1 MNYGLDAADS
11 GSNYQFGDKMLKPNV
26 ARTGFDWSCLNS
38 LTINNCGLLVPIFFD
53 EVLPSSSYDL
63 QVKAILRVLPQVV
76 PLYSRQ
82 RLYIHAFGARYSDL
96 FKDAGVYITKG
107 FNGNSLL
114 KKPVLTAEML
124 DPALFPDGM
133 DTVVTADSLF
143 DYLDLPIGKKLS
155 ELGEINALPFMMYV
169 SIWKNYFMNKNLYIN
184 NRYWLPNDDSD
195 FRLTLNHG
203 VASNTTGVDGSASG
217 EPKVYFGSV
226 LYRDYPQD
234 YFLSALP
241 FAQRGETPKLNISNA
256 GENFIPLSNE
266 DWNSNGLSAF
276 SMQHSSSGTSFID
289 TYFPVGTPGTFD
301 NAVPTSARVCSIA
314 DNASDFSNSVPGLN
328 NRGYIDNVKQ
338 FSRLGI
344 YAQLGFTLDDFRQL
358 AIAQQEL
365 ERMARTDG
373 SFFEFGLTFFG
384 RASKNAIDY
393 RPQYI
398 GGTYQN
404 IMFSE
409 VLQTSSSTD
418 SSPLGSYGGH
428 GITTLSGSLGH
439 YETDEH
445 GYIMIIASIMPDV
458 YYSQGLDKKWTR
470 LSQSEEFISG
480 RDKMG
485 LIPILNKELFVSGD
499 TAKDNDLFAYQNPF
513 DEYRYKPSRIHGKI
527 ADSSSKSFFPY
538 TQSRKFTSTPTYSRS
553 FFTADD
559 VRKDYLTAPTEDAY
573 SAQFSFSIRAV
584 EPLSYTGSPA
594 PIV

>member
-11 GSNYQFGDKMLKPNV
+11 GSNYSFGDKMLKPSM
-26 ARTGFDWSCLNS
+26 ARSGFDWSCLNS
-38 LTINNCGLLVPIFFD
+38 LTINNCGMLIPIFFD
-53 EVLPSSSYDL
+53 EVLPSSSYDISVQGL
-63 QVKAILRVLPQVV
+63 LRVLPQVV

-107 FNGNSLL
+107 FNGNSIL
-114 KKPVLTAEML
+114 KKPVLTADML
-124 DPALFPDGM
+124 DPQLFPEGM
-133 DTVVTADSLF
+133 DTVITPGSLF

-195 FRLTLNHG
+195 FRLTLNNG
-203 VASNTTGVDGSASG
+203 VASNTTGVDGSAEG
-217 EPKVYFGSV
+217 EPKVYFGSI

-241 FAQRGETPKLNISNA
+241 FAQRGETPKLNVS
-256 GENFIPLSNE
+256 GKDPFIPLQLEHYLKSSVSLNPSASE
-266 DWNSNGLSAF
+266 FFGSSAGVTEIANGDSVT
-276 SMQHSSSGTSFID
+276 GTVEQVVF
-289 TYFPVGTPGTFD
+289 GKL
-301 NAVPTSARVCSIA
+301 
-314 DNASDFSNSVPGLN
+314 SNSHLVNPSLFFNFGEKQSVGL
-328 NRGYIDNVKQ
+328 
-338 FSRLGI
+338 SRLGF

-384 RASKNAIDY
+384 RASKNAVDY

-404 IMFSE
+404 ITFSE

-418 SSPLGSYGGH
+418 ASPLGSYGGH
-428 GITTLSGSLGH
+428 GITSMNGSLGH

-458 YYSQGLDKKWTR
+458 YYSQGLEKKWTR
-470 LSQSEEFISG
+470 LTQSEEFLTG

-485 LIPILNKELFVSGD
+485 LIPILNKELFVSGN

-527 ADSSSKSFFPY
+527 ADPSSKSFFPY
-538 TQSRKFTSTPTYSRS
+538 TQSRKFESTPTYSRS
-553 FFTADD
+553 FFKADD

-573 SAQFSFSIRAV
+573 SAQFKFSIRAV

>member
-1 MNYGLDAADS
+1 MNYGLDSADS
-11 GSNYQFGDKMLKPNV
+11 GSNYQFGDKMLKPSM
-26 ARTGFDWSCLNS
+26 ARSGFDWSCLNS
-38 LTINNCGLLVPIFFD
+38 LTINNCGMLIPIFFD
-53 EVLPSSSYDL
+53 EVLPSSSYDI
-63 QVKAILRVLPQVV
+63 QVQALLRVLPQVV

-96 FKDAGVYITKG
+96 FKDASVYITKG
-107 FNGNSLL
+107 FNGNNIL
-114 KKPVLTAEML
+114 KKPVLKADML
-124 DPALFPDGM
+124 DPVLFPDGM
-133 DTVVTADSLF
+133 NTVIKPGSLF

-169 SIWKNYFMNKNLYIN
+169 SIWKYYFMNKNLYIN
-184 NRYWLPNDDSD
+184 NRYWLPNDDAD
-195 FRLTLNHG
+195 FRLTLNNG
-203 VASNTTGVDGSASG
+203 VASNTTGVDGSAEG
-217 EPKVYFGSV
+217 EPKVYFGSI

-241 FAQRGETPKLNISNA
+241 FAQRGETPKLAVGGNQP
-256 GENFIPLSNE
+256 FIPLQIYRTNDDTLFKDSFVTITLPAGSSASGTA
-266 DWNSNGLSAF
+266 DIIAPNSLGSAPKIF
-276 SMQHSSSGTSFID
+276 SVNSHSSPAGLDFDFGTSAS
-289 TYFPVGTPGTFD
+289 FD
-301 NAVPTSARVCSIA
+301 P
-314 DNASDFSNSVPGLN
+314 SVQN
-328 NRGYIDNVKQ
+328 EN
-338 FSRLGI
+338 RLGI
-344 YAQLGFTLDDFRQL
+344 YAKLGFTLDDFRQL

-384 RASKNAIDY
+384 RASKNALDY

-404 IMFSE
+404 ITFSE
-409 VLQTSSSTD
+409 VLQTSSSIEA
-418 SSPLGSYGGH
+418 SPLGSYGGH
-428 GITTLSGSLGH
+428 GITSMNGSLGH

-445 GYIMIIASIMPDV
+445 GYIMILASIMPDV

-470 LSQSEEFISG
+470 LTQSEEFITG

-485 LIPILNKELFVSGD
+485 LIPILNKELFVSGN
-499 TAKDNDLFAYQNPF
+499 TVKDNDLFAYQNPF

-527 ADSSSKSFFPY
+527 ADPSSKSFFPY
-538 TQSRKFTSTPTYSRS
+538 TQSRKFDSTPTYSRS
-553 FFTADD
+553 FFKADD

-573 SAQFSFSIRAV
+573 SAQFKFSIRAV

>member
-1 MNYGLDAADS
+1 MNYGLDSADS
-11 GSNYQFGDKMLKPNV
+11 GSNYSFGDKMLQPNV

-38 LTINNCGLLVPIFFD
+38 LTIDNCGLLIPIFFD

-63 QVKAILRVLPQVV
+63 QVQAILRVLPQVV

-107 FNGNSLL
+107 FNGNEIL
-114 KKPVLTAEML
+114 KKPVLTADML
-124 DPALFPDGM
+124 DPDLFPDGM
-133 DTVVTADSLF
+133 DTVITAGSLF

-184 NRYWLPNDDSD
+184 NRYWLPNDSAD

-203 VASNTTGVDGSASG
+203 VASNTTGVEGSASG

-226 LYRDYPQD
+226 LCRDYPQD

-241 FAQRGETPKLNISNA
+241 FAQRGETPKLNINNSSDS
-256 GENFIPLSNE
+256 FIPLSNE
-266 DWNSNGLSAF
+266 KWGVKQALTAF
-276 SMQHSSSGTSFID
+276 SLQSSSSAYID
-289 TYFPVGTPGTFD
+289 TFLPTGSVIPNANIRVNAIPENSSDFATLPGNAGLNFDGYSPGT
-301 NAVPTSARVCSIA
+301 
-314 DNASDFSNSVPGLN
+314 
-328 NRGYIDNVKQ
+328 KQ

-384 RASKNAIDY
+384 RSSKNALDY

-404 IMFSE
+404 ITFSE

-428 GITTLSGSLGH
+428 GITTLNGSLGH

-445 GYIMIIASIMPDV
+445 GYIMILASIMPDV

-470 LSQSEEFISG
+470 LTYSEEFLTG

-485 LIPILNKELFVSGD
+485 LIPILNKELFVSGN
-499 TAKDNDLFAYQNPF
+499 ASKDNDLFAYQNPF

-527 ADSSSKSFFPY
+527 ADPSSKSFFPY
-538 TQSRKFTSTPTYSRS
+538 TQSRKFDSTPTYSRS
-553 FFTADD
+553 FFKADD
-559 VRKDYLTAPTEDAY
+559 VRKDYLTAPTENAY
-573 SAQFSFSIRAV
+573 SAQFKFSIRAV

>member
-1 MNYGLDAADS
+1 MNYGLDSADS
-11 GSNYQFGDKMLKPNV
+11 GSNYQFGDKMLKPSM
-26 ARTGFDWSCLNS
+26 ARSGFDWSCLNS
-38 LTINNCGLLVPIFFD
+38 LTINNCGMLVPIFFD
-53 EVLPSSSYDL
+53 EVLPSSSYDI
-63 QVKAILRVLPQVV
+63 QVQALLRVLPQVV

-96 FKDAGVYITKG
+96 FKDASVYITKG
-107 FNGNSLL
+107 FNGNNVL
-114 KKPVLTAEML
+114 KKPVLKADML
-124 DPALFPDGM
+124 DPVLFPDGM
-133 DTVVTADSLF
+133 DTVIKPGSLF

-169 SIWKNYFMNKNLYIN
+169 AIWKYYFMNKNLYIN
-184 NRYWLPNDDSD
+184 NRYWLPNDDAD
-195 FRLTLNHG
+195 FRLTLNNG
-203 VASNTTGVDGSASG
+203 VASNTTGVDGSAEG
-217 EPKVYFGSV
+217 EPKVYFGSI

-241 FAQRGETPKLNISNA
+241 FAQRGETPKLSINGS
-256 GENFIPLSNE
+256 EPFLPLSLFE
-266 DWNSNGLSAF
+266 PKDDSL
-276 SMQHSSSGTSFID
+276 TSFSK
-289 TYFPVGTPGTFD
+289 
-301 NAVPTSARVCSIA
+301 VPDSYVDINLQSSPTTHNYSDVVQLDKALRFGFRNNSANPSAPYISFHY
-314 DNASDFSNSVPGLN
+314 DSLPF
-328 NRGYIDNVKQ
+328 GY

-384 RASKNAIDY
+384 RASKNALDY

-404 IMFSE
+404 ITFSE

-418 SSPLGSYGGH
+418 ASPLGSYGGH
-428 GITTLSGSLGH
+428 GITSLNGSLGH

-445 GYIMIIASIMPDV
+445 GYIMILASIMPDV

-470 LSQSEEFISG
+470 LSQSEEFITG

-527 ADSSSKSFFPY
+527 ADPSSKSFFPY
-538 TQSRKFTSTPTYSRS
+538 TQSRKFDSTPTYSRS
-553 FFTADD
+553 FFKADD

-573 SAQFSFSIRAV
+573 SAQFKFSIRAV

>member
-1 MNYGLDAADS
+1 MNYGLDSADS
-11 GSNYQFGDKMLKPNV
+11 GSNYQFGDKMMRPSM
-26 ARTGFDWSCLNS
+26 ARSGFDWSCLNS
-38 LTINNCGLLVPIFFD
+38 LTIQNGGMLIPIFFD
-53 EVLPSSSYDL
+53 ETLPSSSYDIQIQAL
-63 QVKAILRVLPQVV
+63 LRVLPQVV

-107 FNGNSLL
+107 FNGNNIL
-114 KKPVLTAEML
+114 KKPVLTADML
-124 DPALFPDGM
+124 DPDLFPDGM
-133 DTVVTADSLF
+133 DTVITSGSLF

-195 FRLTLNHG
+195 FRLTLNNG
-203 VASNTTGVDGSASG
+203 VASNTTGVDGSADG

-241 FAQRGETPKLNISNA
+241 FAQRGETPKLSISNA
-256 GENFIPLSNE
+256 GDNFIPIINE
-266 DWNSNGLSAF
+266 DWSYNNLKSPLYLQMTGNGGSVQLRYLSDMGLPVSLAT
-276 SMQHSSSGTSFID
+276 SVASSVSSGSGSPDSISEVNLT
-289 TYFPVGTPGTFD
+289 G
-301 NAVPTSARVCSIA
+301 AVA
-314 DNASDFSNSVPGLN
+314 NSPS
-328 NRGYIDNVKQ
+328 Y
-338 FSRLGI
+338 SRLGI

-384 RASKNAIDY
+384 RASKNAVDY

-404 IMFSE
+404 IAFSE

-418 SSPLGSYGGH
+418 ASPLGSYGGH
-428 GITTLSGSLGH
+428 GITSMNGSLGH

-470 LSQSEEFISG
+470 LTQSEEFISG

-499 TAKDNDLFAYQNPF
+499 TTKDNDLFAYQNPF

-527 ADSSSKSFFPY
+527 ADPSSKSFFPY

-553 FFTADD
+553 FFKADD
-559 VRKDYLTAPTEDAY
+559 IRKDYLASPIEDAY
-573 SAQFSFSIRAV
+573 SAQFKFSIRAV
-584 EPLSYTGSPA
+584 EPLSYTGSPS

>member
-1 MNYGLDAADS
+1 MTYGLDSIDS
-11 GSNYQFGDKMLKPNV
+11 GSNYQFTDKMMKPSM
-26 ARTGFDWSCLNS
+26 ARSGFDWSCLNS
-38 LTINNCGLLVPIFFD
+38 LTIKNCGMLVPIFFD
-53 EVLPSSSYDL
+53 EVLPSSSYDI
-63 QVKAILRVLPQVV
+63 QVQALLRVLPQVV

-82 RLYIHAFGARYSDL
+82 RLYVYAFGARYSDL

-107 FNGNSLL
+107 FNGNNIL
-114 KKPVLTAEML
+114 KKPVLTADML
-124 DPALFPDGM
+124 DPELFPNGM
-133 DTVVTADSLF
+133 DTVIEPGSLF
-143 DYLDLPIGKKLS
+143 DFLDLPIGKKLS

-195 FRLTLNHG
+195 FRLTLNKG
-203 VASNTTGVDGSASG
+203 VASNITGVEGSAEG
-217 EPKVYFGSV
+217 EPKVYFGSI
-226 LYRDYPQD
+226 LFRDYPQD

-241 FAQRGETPKLNISNA
+241 FAQRGETPKLSVS
-256 GENFIPLSNE
+256 GVDPFIPLALA
-266 DWNSNGLSAF
+266 LSAGPDSPSYIPLHDSYVNF
-276 SMQHSSSGTSFID
+276 TLSGPASSSPATLSSTAALPSAQPKSISISNDKNSRLEFYLGDTTSS
-289 TYFPVGTPGTFD
+289 G
-301 NAVPTSARVCSIA
+301 SS
-314 DNASDFSNSVPGLN
+314 SNFG
-328 NRGYIDNVKQ
+328 
-338 FSRLGI
+338 RLGI
-344 YAQLGFTLDDFRQL
+344 YAKLGFTLDDFRQL

-384 RASKNAIDY
+384 RASKNAVDY

-404 IMFSE
+404 VVFSE
-409 VLQTSSSTD
+409 VLQTSSSTE

-428 GITTLSGSLGH
+428 GITSMNGSLGH

-445 GYIMIIASIMPDV
+445 GYIMLIACIMPDV

-470 LSQSEEFISG
+470 LTQSEEFLTG

-485 LIPILNKELFVSGD
+485 LIPILNKELFVSGN
-499 TAKDNDLFAYQNPF
+499 TFKDNDLFAYQNPF

-527 ADSSSKSFFPY
+527 ADPSSKSFFPY

-553 FFTADD
+553 FFKADD

-573 SAQFSFSIRAV
+573 SAQFKFSIRAV

-594 PIV
+594 PVV

>member
-1 MNYGLDAADS
+1 MNYGLDSADS
-11 GSNYQFGDKMLKPNV
+11 GSNYQFSDKMMKPSM
-26 ARTGFDWSCLNS
+26 ARSGFDWSCLNS
-38 LTINNCGLLVPIFFD
+38 LTIANAGLLVPIFFD
-53 EVLPSSSYDL
+53 EVLPSSSYDF
-63 QVKAILRVLPQVV
+63 QVQALLRVLPQVV

-96 FKDAGVYITKG
+96 MKDAGVYITKG
-107 FNGNSLL
+107 FNGSTIL
-114 KKPVLTAEML
+114 KKPVLTASML
-124 DPALFPDGM
+124 DPDLFPNGM
-133 DTVVTADSLF
+133 DTIITAGSLF

-155 ELGEINALPFMMYV
+155 ELGEINALPFMFYV

-184 NRYWLPNDDSD
+184 NRYWLPNDDAD
-195 FRLTLNHG
+195 FRLSLNDG
-203 VASNTTGVDGSASG
+203 VISNTTGVDGSAKG
-217 EPKVYFGSV
+217 EPMVYFGSL

-241 FAQRGETPKLNISNA
+241 FAQRGETPMLNVQNKGFYPLENSDWKALSSLTSLFQLDNIS
-256 GENFIPLSNE
+256 GEINL
-266 DWNSNGLSAF
+266 GLPDAKN
-276 SMQHSSSGTSFID
+276 MTASSSQISLNQFSPGSVFGSAPFNNKN
-289 TYFPVGTPGTFD
+289 YTPDGTFG
-301 NAVPTSARVCSIA
+301 
-314 DNASDFSNSVPGLN
+314 SDVGINL
-328 NRGYIDNVKQ
+328 RGI
-338 FSRLGI
+338 
-344 YAQLGFTLDDFRQL
+344 GFTLDDFRQL

-404 IMFSE
+404 VVFSE

-428 GITTLSGSLGH
+428 GITSMNGSLGH

-445 GYIMIIASIMPDV
+445 GYVMIIASVMPDV

-470 LSQSEEFISG
+470 LTQSEEFLTG

-499 TAKDNDLFAYQNPF
+499 STKDDDLFAYQNPF

-527 ADSSSKSFFPY
+527 ADPSSKSFFPY
-538 TQSRKFTSTPTYSRS
+538 TQSRKFSSTPTYSRS
-553 FFTADD
+553 FFKADD

-573 SAQFSFSIRAV
+573 SAQFKFSIRAV

-594 PIV
+594 PVV

>member
-1 MNYGLDAADS
+1 MNYGLDSVDS
-11 GSNYQFGDKMLKPNV
+11 GSNYQFGDKMLKPSM
-26 ARTGFDWSCLNS
+26 ARSGFDWSCLNS
-38 LTINNCGLLVPIFFD
+38 LTINNCGMLIPIFFD
-53 EVLPSSSYDL
+53 EVLPSSSYDF
-63 QVKAILRVLPQVV
+63 QVQALLRVLPQVV

-107 FNGNSLL
+107 FNGNNIL

-124 DPALFPDGM
+124 DPQLFPEGM
-133 DTVVTADSLF
+133 DTVITPGSLF

-195 FRLTLNHG
+195 FRLTLNNG
-203 VASNTTGVDGSASG
+203 VASNTTGVDGSAEN
-217 EPKVYFGSV
+217 EPKVYFGSI

-241 FAQRGETPKLNISNA
+241 FAQRGETPKLNVS
-256 GENFIPLSNE
+256 GKDPFIPLQLE
-266 DWNSNGLSAF
+266 HYLK
-276 SMQHSSSGTSFID
+276 SSVTLTPSG
-289 TYFPVGTPGTFD
+289 D
-301 NAVPTSARVCSIA
+301 NYDPSTCAISESARVDPVIGNSTFV
-314 DNASDFSNSVPGLN
+314 NFGRLSGSSLNTPTFSFDFGE
-328 NRGYIDNVKQ
+328 KQ
-338 FSRLGI
+338 SLGANRLGF

-404 IMFSE
+404 IVFSE

-418 SSPLGSYGGH
+418 ASPLGSYGGH
-428 GITTLSGSLGH
+428 GITSMNGSLGH

-445 GYIMIIASIMPDV
+445 GYVMILASIMPDV

-470 LSQSEEFISG
+470 LTQSEEFLTG

-485 LIPILNKELFVSGD
+485 LIPILNKELFVSGNA
-499 TAKDNDLFAYQNPF
+499 AKDNDLFAYQNPF

-527 ADSSSKSFFPY
+527 ADPSSKSFFPY
-538 TQSRKFTSTPTYSRS
+538 TQSRKFDSTPTYSRS
-553 FFTADD
+553 FFKADD

-573 SAQFSFSIRAV
+573 SAQFKFSIRAV